1 MKGQILLLQALT
13 AAMGKK
19 RRCSE
24 HTVLQMKS
32 QETVGTKGTAV
43 AVP

>member
-19 RRCSE
+19 RRYNE

-32 QETVGTKGTAV
+32 QGTLGTKGMAIAV
-43 AVP
+43 S

>member
-13 AAMGKK
+13 AAMGKE
-19 RRCSE
+19 RRYSE

-32 QETVGTKGTAV
+32 QGTLGSKGMALV
-43 AVP
+43 VS